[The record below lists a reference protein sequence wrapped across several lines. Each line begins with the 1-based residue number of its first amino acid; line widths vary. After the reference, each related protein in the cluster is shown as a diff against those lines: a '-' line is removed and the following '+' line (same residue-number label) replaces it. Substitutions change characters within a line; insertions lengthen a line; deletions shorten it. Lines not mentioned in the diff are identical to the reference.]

1 MCMGGGGDSASK
13 AAAAQEA
20 QRQQTISDNVTAIN
34 SAYANRGAQYSDYQN
49 ALQQQYAT
57 ELNRQQAT
65 AARNLKFA
73 LARGGL
79 TGGSAATDQGKLLGQ
94 ETAQGTLAAQ
104 QQVQG
109 AVSNLKAKD
118 EATRQQMI
126 SLAQSGGDIG
136 NAAIQTA
143 NNLSA
148 NLGNAKAV
156 NVEQGLGDV
165 FGGISKNIEAQN
177 NAAALRKGIST
188 GSAYANPF
196 SRGSGGLGGG
206 GGF

>member
-136 NAAIQTA
+136 NA
-143 NNLSA
+143 
-148 NLGNAKAV
+148 KAV

-196 SRGSGGLGGG
+196 SRTSGGLGG
-206 GGF
+206 